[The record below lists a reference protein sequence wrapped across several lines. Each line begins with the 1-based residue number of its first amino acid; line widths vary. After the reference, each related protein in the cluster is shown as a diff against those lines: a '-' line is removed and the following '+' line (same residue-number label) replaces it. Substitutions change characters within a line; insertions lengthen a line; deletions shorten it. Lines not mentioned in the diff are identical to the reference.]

1 MTTTDDT
8 APAPTSPLRWTAL
21 IALGF
26 VTDFLDTLGVGSFA
40 TTSTALKLGHVTT
53 DENIPGTLNVGH
65 AIPTV
70 VEALIYIVII
80 PLWLS
85 HAENSFRVEPLT
97 LITMVAAGAL
107 GAWLGAG
114 RVSRWPRR
122 TIQLALSVA
131 LLLTAGFIT
140 MRLLYS
146 FPDEGTFG
154 LTGPKLIIGILANAL
169 FGALCTL
176 GIGNYAPCMA
186 LVALLGM
193 NPTVAF
199 PIMMGSAAL
208 FLPIG
213 AIRFLKAR
221 RYNRNVVIGLTLGGV
236 PGVLVAA
243 FIVKSLP
250 LTAVKWL
257 VVGVLTYTSALM
269 WMSAK
274 QSAAAAAKVPAAA

>member
-1 MTTTDDT
+1 MTSSN
-8 APAPTSPLRWTAL
+8 PNTSTNPLRWAGL
-21 IALGF
+21 LSLGF
-26 VTDFLDTLGVGSFA
+26 ITDFLDTLGVGSFA
-40 TTSTALKLGHVTT
+40 TTSTALKLAKVTE

-65 AIPTV
+65 ALPTI
-70 VEALIYIVII
+70 VEALCYIVII

-85 HAENSFRVEPLT
+85 HAENSFRVEPVT
-97 LITMVAAGAL
+97 LITMVGAGAL
-107 GAWLGAG
+107 GAWFGAG
-114 RVSRWPRR
+114 TVSSWPRR
-122 TIQLALSVA
+122 KIQLALSVA

-140 MRLLYS
+140 MRLLYN

-154 LTGPKLIIGILANAL
+154 LSGAKLMIAILANAL

-208 FLPIG
+208 FLPVG
-213 AIRFLKAR
+213 SIRFLKAG
-221 RYNRNVVIGLTLGGV
+221 RYHRPTVIGLTLGGI

-257 VVGVLTYTSALM
+257 VVGVLTYTSVLM
-269 WMSAK
+269 WLSAK
-274 QSAAAAAKVPAAA
+274 RSAAPAAAEPTAA